1 MARGGQD
8 IGERDLSNLIGE
20 EIVDEAWKEM
30 GNEIRVGGLSEWD
43 ILTMGTILKIFYRW
57 TQTRGQCKGDVG
69 FTINKKYID

>member
-20 EIVDEAWKEM
+20 EIVDEAWDEM

-43 ILTMGTILKIFYRW
+43 IVTMGTILKIFYR
-57 TQTRGQCKGDVG
+57 
-69 FTINKKYID
+69 